1 MQTTGRQPNHD
12 QGQLSPA
19 SAQPHMPASEPMRQ
33 MDSRSGQA
41 PLSPTGQNPESAV
54 VMVRNQPSRVPDM
67 PQGRP
72 RISMANLPPPP
83 RPRGLARV
91 FSKCFGGP
99 IQPLRF
105 FWSIARRLWVAAGLI
120 VIGAAALDYLINLF
134 SGSLPTITE
143 SFFNSPVLAIPT
155 RHPLRFMAG
164 MGLALLVTVLAWGA
178 GREHRRRLNAR
189 AERVRQALRVGMTTE
204 LIDEEM
210 RAALRAGDLND
221 NFQLATQLQEQ
232 DRVADAVW
240 LYQLI
245 LEQAPRNFG
254 ANYNLGLIQA
264 EMEVFDAAEGY
275 CRTAILLN
283 AESAEAQGLT
293 AYVLY
298 RLGFLEEAQ
307 RRARLAVRMGFSSQ
321 MLESLILPGLG
332 VTSSLPA
339 AGSSDSQR

>member
-1 MQTTGRQPNHD
+1 MKTSGRQPHQE
-12 QGQLSPA
+12 QGALSPS
-19 SAQPHMPASEPMRQ
+19 SAQAPMPQ
-33 MDSRSGQA
+33 SGPVGEA
-41 PLSPTGQNPESAV
+41 PNYPGQRPPSPAGQRAGALAGS
-54 VMVRNQPSRVPDM
+54 QPSRM
-67 PQGRP
+67 PNAHQSRP
-72 RISMANLPPPP
+72 RISIANLPPPP
-83 RPRGLARV
+83 PPRGLARV
-91 FSKCFGGP
+91 FAICFGGP

-105 FWSIARRLWVAAGLI
+105 FWPIARWLWLAAGLI
-120 VIGAAALDYLINLF
+120 VLGAAGLDYLIDLF
-134 SGSLPTITE
+134 RDQVPTITE
-143 SFFNSPVLAIPT
+143 SFFDSPVLAIPVI
-155 RHPLRFMAG
+155 HPLRFMAG
-164 MGLALLVTVLAWGA
+164 MGLALLVTAMAWGA
-178 GREHRRRLNAR
+178 TREHRRRLNAR
-189 AERVRQALRVGMTTE
+189 AERVRQALRVGMTTD
-204 LIDEEM
+204 LIDEQM
-210 RAALRAGDLND
+210 RAALLAGDLNS
-221 NFQLATQLQEQ
+221 NFHLATQLHEQ
-232 DRVADAVW
+232 DRVTDAVW

-245 LEQAPRNFG
+245 LEQAPKHFG

-339 AGSSDSQR
+339 AGSGERRG

>member
-1 MQTTGRQPNHD
+1 M
-12 QGQLSPA
+12 
-19 SAQPHMPASEPMRQ
+19 
-33 MDSRSGQA
+33 
-41 PLSPTGQNPESAV
+41 
-54 VMVRNQPSRVPDM
+54 
-67 PQGRP
+67 
-72 RISMANLPPPP
+72 SMANLPPPP
-83 RPRGLARV
+83 PPRGLTRV
-91 FSKCFGGP
+91 FSTCFGGP

-105 FWSIARRLWVAAGLI
+105 FWPIARWLWLAAGLI
-120 VIGAAALDYLINLF
+120 VIGAAAFDYLIDLF
-134 SGSLPTITE
+134 SDQVPTITE
-143 SFFNSPVLAIPT
+143 SFFDSPVLAIPVI
-155 RHPLRFMAG
+155 HPLRFMAG
-164 MGLALLVTVLAWGA
+164 MGLALLVTALAWGA
-178 GREHRRRLNAR
+178 TREHRRRLNAR
-189 AERVRQALRVGMTTE
+189 AERVRQALRVGMTTN

-210 RAALRAGDLND
+210 RAALRAGDLNS
-221 NFQLATQLQEQ
+221 NFHFATQLHEQ
-232 DRVADAVW
+232 DRVADAIW

-245 LEQAPRNFG
+245 LEQAPKHFG

-339 AGSSDSQR
+339 AGSSERKG